1 VPDMGQLTERQ
12 REIYAFIADKIDE
25 RGYGPTV
32 REIGTAFEIKSP
44 NGVMC
49 HLKALEKKGLIK
61 REGFAARA
69 IRLVDR
75 GRQGASL
82 PLLGA
87 VAAGSP
93 TQAIE
98 QNERLDFKEMF
109 GNPNYFALRVRGQSM
124 IESHIDDGDYVVIR
138 KQQKAENGER
148 IVAMIDD
155 EVTLKRYFRDKNR
168 IRLEP
173 ANKDMEPIIVDP
185 DRPIQILGV
194 LVGVIRR
201 C

>member
-1 VPDMGQLTERQ
+1 
-12 REIYAFIADKIDE
+12 
-25 RGYGPTV
+25 
-32 REIGTAFEIKSP
+32 
-44 NGVMC
+44 
-49 HLKALEKKGLIK
+49 
-61 REGFAARA
+61 
-69 IRLVDR
+69 
-75 GRQGASL
+75 
-82 PLLGA
+82 
-87 VAAGSP
+87 
-93 TQAIE
+93 
-98 QNERLDFKEMF
+98 
-109 GNPNYFALRVRGQSM
+109 M

-155 EVTLKRYFRDKNR
+155 EVTLKRYFRDKTR

-185 DRPIQILGV
+185 ERPIEILGV